1 MLTNA
6 DDSWVFVDDVEG
18 VLTEDYDDDDD
29 DDGDDDDGDDDDDND
44 DHDEDSRL
52 YVHAATAC

>member
-6 DDSWVFVDDVEG
+6 DDRWVFVDGVEG
-18 VLTEDYDDDDD
+18 ALTEDYYDDDDD
-29 DDGDDDDGDDDDDND
+29 DDDND
-44 DHDEDSRL
+44 DEDSRL

>member
-6 DDSWVFVDDVEG
+6 DDSWVFVDGVEE
-18 VLTEDYDDDDD
+18 VLTDDDNDDDNDDDDDD
-29 DDGDDDDGDDDDDND
+29 DDGNDDD
-44 DHDEDSRL
+44 DEDSRL